1 MLLKVKRILLFISI
15 IFISLVFIPN
25 NAVLNVEAGTVT
37 MTDKKTVWEG
47 THNVSQ
53 VLQFNA
59 TDTDT
64 HHTLTWWIHTNLTCL
79 SLEQTTNGE
88 SAWINGTPDY
98 NETEQWYSVY
108 IGVMDAFGYSDTNE
122 FIMYINNSAPIIMNP
137 MDDIIIAEGIEINH
151 YYTCIDQNQDHVNFT
166 VEGDDNL
173 HIDENGHL
181 HGMPSPHDNGIVV
194 VVSDGMDGDSDG
206 TTITVTGSGSGE
218 DELGQYDTTLVLI
231 FLIFGFLLIYFLF
244 FKKRRI

>member
-1 MLLKVKRILLFISI
+1 
-15 IFISLVFIPN
+15 
-25 NAVLNVEAGTVT
+25 
-37 MTDKKTVWEG
+37 
-47 THNVSQ
+47 
-53 VLQFNA
+53 
-59 TDTDT
+59 
-64 HHTLTWWIHTNLTCL
+64 
-79 SLEQTTNGE
+79 
-88 SAWINGTPDY
+88 
-98 NETEQWYSVY
+98 
-108 IGVMDAFGYSDTNE
+108 
-122 FIMYINNSAPIIMNP
+122 MYINNSAPIIMNP

-206 TTITVTGSGSGE
+206 ITITVTGSGSGE
-218 DELGQYDTTLVLI
+218 DEPGQYDTTLVLI
-231 FLIFGFLLIYFLF
+231 VLIFGFLLIYFLF